1 MFCDNFFPHPP
12 NETNLMLQGSV
23 DERGNAQL
31 VKTIE
36 LHVIASVG
44 WNLTSGNCRQDFT
57 VL

>member
-1 MFCDNFFPHPP
+1 MSHPP
-12 NETNLMLQGSV
+12 NETNLLLQGSV

-44 WNLTSGNCRQDFT
+44 WNLTSGNCT